1 MPIYEFRCEKC
12 QQVFEHLALSA
23 SQPAELCCPSCGG
36 EELSRVLSTCA
47 SVIGGTSQA
56 PAASASPCLQN
67 RSCQNAGS
75 CSTITLPG
83 HTR

>member
-1 MPIYEFRCEKC
+1 MPIYEFRCQAC
-12 QQVFEHLALSA
+12 QQVFEHLALS
-23 SQPAELCCPSCGG
+23 QQEGLGICCPSCGG
-36 EELSRVLSTCA
+36 QDLTRVLSACA
-47 SVIGGTSQA
+47 TVMGDSVSTPSQ
-56 PAASASPCLQN
+56 SADPCVQN